1 MGAYSLRWQGKL
13 RNFYRAHMKTLNQV
27 FIFFKAAVFTTSYH
41 QKEPNDNCVIIENL
55 ALEEVGYVFM

>member
-1 MGAYSLRWQGKL
+1 
-13 RNFYRAHMKTLNQV
+13 MKTLNQV